1 MGNSIDENKALQR
14 TCMPVNLAAVRA
26 ADESRRKGRKLLGY
40 ERNEYKRLKLGGE
53 KVETD
58 FAKNG

>member
-1 MGNSIDENKALQR
+1 
-14 TCMPVNLAAVRA
+14 MPVNLAAVRA

-40 ERNEYKRLKLGGE
+40 ERNEYKKLKLGGE